1 MIHNAIPNV
10 GAAERDAVAQA
21 VETGMLA
28 VGPAIGALEARMSKR
43 MGGQHTVAVQSG
55 TAALHLALLAA
66 GVQADD
72 LVIVPEATFIATVN
86 AVCYCNAHPLLAD
99 VDPDTGLLDIA
110 GLSEFLDLE
119 CEIRDG
125 ITVDRKTGR
134 VVRAIVPVHLYGHPV
149 DMDAL
154 SQALAPHGIAVIED
168 AAEALGATY
177 RGRPVGGLGNTSI
190 LSFNGNKII
199 TGGAGGMVVTADED
213 LAARVRYL
221 ASQARDDSLY
231 FLHNEVGF
239 NYRMPNLNAALILA
253 QMDSLDTFVDRKRA
267 VARSYGA
274 QFSNAPGLTMAPE
287 ADWAESSNWM
297 SVLHLDRDLYP
308 RGAEPVIR
316 ELVTR
321 QIGARPTWIPLGDLP
336 PHLEAR
342 RIDGAGA
349 RRYAENTIC
358 LPCSTGITDEEVETV
373 VRETLDVLRANR
385 A

>member
-10 GAAERDAVAQA
+10 GTAERDAVAEA

-28 VGPAIGALEARMSKR
+28 VGPAVGALEERMSER
-43 MGGQHTVAVQSG
+43 MGGQHAVAVQSG

-66 GVQADD
+66 GVEDGD

-99 VDPDTGLLDIA
+99 VDPETGLLDIA
-110 GLSEFLDLE
+110 ELFDFLDTE
-119 CEIRDG
+119 CETRDG
-125 ITVDRKTGR
+125 VTVDRKTGR
-134 VVRAIVPVHLYGHPV
+134 AVRAIVPVHLYGHPV

-154 SQALAPHGIAVIED
+154 SQALTPHAIAIVED
-168 AAEALGATY
+168 AAESLGATY
-177 RGRPVGGLGNTSI
+177 RGKPAGGLGNTSI

-199 TGGAGGMVVTADED
+199 TGGAGGMVVTAQED

-253 QMDSLDTFVDRKRA
+253 QMDSLDAFVARKRE
-267 VARSYGA
+267 VARSYSEK
-274 QFSNAPGLTMAPE
+274 FSGTPGLTMAPE

-297 SVLHLDRDLYP
+297 SVLHLDREIYP
-308 RGAEPVIR
+308 DGAEAVIR
-316 ELVTR
+316 TLVDR

-336 PHLEAR
+336 PHIEAR

-349 RRYAENTIC
+349 RSYARNTIC
-358 LPCSTGITDEEVETV
+358 LPCSTGITDEEVDTV
-373 VRETLDVLRANR
+373 VREALDVLRANR
-385 A
+385 V